1 MTDSVPAP
9 VEPAVESPLVD
20 LGAVPLS
27 VLRQLGGALIERS
40 MRYVVTEA
48 GFVRVSADQGG
59 AERVD

>member
-9 VEPAVESPLVD
+9 VEPAVESSLVD

-27 VLRQLGGALIERS
+27 VLRQLGGTLLEGSI
-40 MRYVVTEA
+40 RYVVTEA
-48 GFVRVSADQGG
+48 GFVRISADGGG